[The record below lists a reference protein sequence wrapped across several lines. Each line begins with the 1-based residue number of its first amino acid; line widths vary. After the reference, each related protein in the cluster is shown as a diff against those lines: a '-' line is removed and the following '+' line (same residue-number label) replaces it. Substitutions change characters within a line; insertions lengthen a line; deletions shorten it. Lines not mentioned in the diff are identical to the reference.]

1 MSHRNPTPEE
11 LQEVARSEVKRFE
24 RQAMAD
30 VDRRYYD
37 MRHPYWRQELDE
49 YMKTYV
55 VTKNVVKVD

>member
-1 MSHRNPTPEE
+1 MSYRNPTPEE
-11 LQEVARSEVKRFE
+11 LREVARSEVERFE

-37 MRHPYWRQELDE
+37 MRHPYWRQELDG
-49 YMKTYV
+49 YMKTCG

>member
-1 MSHRNPTPEE
+1 MLRNPTPEE
-11 LQEVARSEVKRFE
+11 LQEVAEAEAKRAE
-24 RQAMAD
+24 RQILAQ
-30 VDRRYYD
+30 VDRLHYD